1 MHFWGRSSCV
11 EPTDA
16 GAAMDALFR
25 AGTLTFDVGEAFDVY
40 LKLQRAAAW
49 EANLIYTVYP
59 VFRFAYYNHVGNA
72 GMANP
77 NGHPSAENGLAVDIA
92 YDRRLAP

>member
-1 MHFWGRSSCV
+1 MGCA
-11 EPTDA
+11 EPTEADA
-16 GAAMDALFR
+16 AIAELFK
-25 AGTLTFDVGEAFDVY
+25 AGISTLDVGEAFDAY
-40 LKLQRAAAW
+40 QEMQREAAW
-49 EANLIYTVYP
+49 QADLIYTVYP

-77 NGHPSAENGLAVDIA
+77 NGHPSAENGFAADIA